1 MLGNST
7 SSSNESN
14 SERSES
20 MVKWV
25 NELSDVFKEVEPKY
39 FYRQIFQ
46 HHLDVSGAFT
56 KGKYAG
62 IACEITKEKKGK
74 KTIVKRHTIT
84 DDLDTI
90 DELLESE
97 NFIIISPIG
106 YIGKSRKTENATR
119 MYAFAIEID
128 DLRVS
133 DDGRPVGL
141 NDLLHHFDIEL
152 LPTPNYI
159 VCSGNGV
166 HLYYVFEQPLILFD
180 NVKKSLDKFKKA
192 LTPYFWNQY
201 VTKDYK
207 MENIQFESPFQG
219 FRMAGGVTKAGERT
233 RIFEISTHPIAIEE
247 LNRYAVKYGKLDS
260 QIDIAYESELT
271 LAEAKEK
278 YPEWYERR
286 IVNKQK
292 KGTWECKRDLY
303 DWWKRKIT
311 EGASVGHR
319 YYCLLMLSIY
329 AIKCGRN
336 VTEEE
341 LIEDAYSFLDQF
353 DAMSDND
360 INRFTDDDVMDAL
373 QGYYDKDLVTYPI
386 NSIVYRSGIA
396 IEKNKRN
403 FRKRDTTHQ
412 QYRRGIK
419 ALKIQLGEA
428 DGWDK
433 GGRPDK
439 RQVVQN
445 WRYEHPSGSKAECI
459 RETGLSKP
467 TVYKWW

>member
-1 MLGNST
+1 
-7 SSSNESN
+7 
-14 SERSES
+14 

-25 NELSDVFKEVEPKY
+25 NELSAIYKEVTPKY

-46 HHLDVSGAFT
+46 QHLDEKGAFT
-56 KGKYAG
+56 KGKYVG

-119 MYAFAIEID
+119 MYSFAIEID

-133 DDGRPVGL
+133 DDGRPIGL

-247 LNRYAVKYGKLDS
+247 LNRYAVKYGKKEC
-260 QIDIAYESELT
+260 QIDIAYESELM

-336 VTEEE
+336 ISEEE

-360 INRFTDDDVMDAL
+360 INRFTDEDVMDAL

-386 NSIVYRSGIA
+386 NSIVYRSGIQ

-445 WRYEHPSGSKAECI
+445 WRYEHPSGSKADCI
-459 RETGLSKP
+459 RDTGLSKP